1 MAKENLNNVLV
12 TGSLSFIGYHIVSKI
27 YHDVGI
33 CDKPS
38 VLAAIKQI
46 QPQVIFHAACT
57 YSLSLPAETH
67 IKINLHGTFN
77 VLEATHSV
85 GTVKALVFHSSTPVI
100 EDGSSPVINATEE
113 LPVLLAPEQK
123 FPYPLSKAL
132 AEQAVLSA
140 NRKHGMATVSLRP
153 ASCFGEA
160 NEEIIEKLIGVARS
174 GRGNIQ
180 IGDRTNLYDFVYA
193 GNVADAHLLAAKALL
208 RDVNQPPAEE
218 QRVGG
223 EVFHLTNDEPWLF
236 WYSTREV
243 AKQAGYEVR
252 MLIAFLAEW
261 IVWIVSRGKKE
272 PGLTRYGVRYSCF
285 TRTVSCEKANKRLG
299 YRLAIG
305 MQSGIERS
313 VKWFLESKKDY

>member
-1 MAKENLNNVLV
+1 
-12 TGSLSFIGYHIVSKI
+12 
-27 YHDVGI
+27 
-33 CDKPS
+33 
-38 VLAAIKQI
+38 
-46 QPQVIFHAACT
+46 
-57 YSLSLPAETH
+57 
-67 IKINLHGTFN
+67 
-77 VLEATHSV
+77 
-85 GTVKALVFHSSTPVI
+85 
-100 EDGSSPVINATEE
+100 
-113 LPVLLAPEQK
+113 
-123 FPYPLSKAL
+123 
-132 AEQAVLSA
+132 
-140 NRKHGMATVSLRP
+140 MATVSLRP

-243 AKQAGYEVR
+243 AKQAGYEVKKGDIR
-252 MLIAFLAEW
+252 VVPRWVGMLMAFLAEW
-261 IVWIVSRGKKE
+261 IVWIVSGGKKE
-272 PGLTRYGVRYSCF
+272 PGLTRYGVKYSCF
-285 TRTVSCEKANKRLG
+285 TRTVSCEKAKKRLG